1 MLKKLKKV
9 KAKHILEM
17 IVILISFIPGMIL
30 RLLKKDIWIV
40 SENGDDAKDN
50 GYAFFKYAMEN
61 KKKKDI
67 YYVITKKS
75 IYYDKLKKYKKNLL
89 YKNSLKHNIYT
100 IASTKYISSQIGAG
114 LPFSELVFNLQETFI
129 YRFKSIF
136 LQHGITQNKVQ
147 CLFKNESKVD
157 LFCCAGNKE
166 YDFVINELGYNEK
179 NAKKTGFCRYD
190 LLKDESKENN
200 KILMMFTWRKQFE
213 NDEKAFLESEYYATI
228 QKLLKNQK
236 LADFLEKEN
245 LELDMCLHDNM
256 IPYKNKFI
264 TQNSRIK
271 IVDKTEKSIQDLLR
285 ECKYL
290 ITDYSSVA
298 FDFAYMR
305 KPLQYFQFDYE
316 EFRKNHI
323 PEGYWDYKDGFG
335 DVTNTVEEC
344 VDKLIESANNNFEM
358 EEKYNN
364 KIKDFYIYT
373 DTENSKRTYEE
384 IKKLPVEKHNIDSLW
399 LVTLIAFIIS
409 FIVGNLYVLLIIDV
423 IGILLNMIYSS
434 KNVCQRIYLLIFNIA
449 MFTFLLAKPIISV
462 FNGIDWIGRFPIDSQ
477 QHSFLLVFIA
487 TFSIYIGSRIS
498 EKKNNI
504 LNRERKHGKKRQKNK
519 KIFTNIALML
529 FLICAC
535 FSIITEYDKLIY
547 MNGKEYVEY
556 YLTYENTFS
565 PIITLLAGMSDIMLC
580 IFLASMPSKKK
591 TIVPVVI
598 FMIYNIPTFLIG
610 QRTPIVISAL
620 FIFAYFVIRDYLD
633 NKEKWIGKFEKIA
646 LILLIPIA
654 IVGLAVYN
662 YSRVDEEVPTTN
674 IVSLFGD
681 FFYTQG
687 VSYDVLNIGYMSKDK
702 IKQTTNHNYTFGP
715 FIDYFKY
722 STISQKIFKTKP
734 LPTGN
739 NETKALESS
748 SYSHIISYLT
758 RSDYLDGHGWGSSFI
773 LETYTDLGYV
783 GVIIYSIIL
792 GYILMAIPRLLKRDT
807 FLASIVLICT
817 LNIFIIP
824 RAEALQFFQFI
835 ITPQFWGAWIMSM
848 IVYQIAIAIINK
860 YEMRKN
866 NESTKIGKE
875 HHSCINK

>member
-1 MLKKLKKV
+1 MLNKLKKI
-9 KAKHILEM
+9 KPKHILEM
-17 IVILISFIPGMIL
+17 LVILISFIPGMIL
-30 RLLKKDIWIV
+30 RLIKRDIWIV
-40 SENGDDAKDN
+40 AENGDDAKDN

-61 KKKKDI
+61 KSKKDI

-75 IYYDKLKKYKKNLL
+75 IYYDKLKKYNKNLL

-100 IASTKYISSQIGAG
+100 IASTKYISSQIGSG
-114 LPFSELVFNLQETFI
+114 LPFPELVFNFQGTFI

-147 CLFKNESKVD
+147 CLLKNESKVD

-166 YDFVINELGYNEK
+166 YDFVINELGYNEE

-213 NDEKAFLESEYYATI
+213 NDEKTFLDSKYYSTI
-228 QKLLKNQK
+228 QDLIKDTRLSDL
-236 LADFLEKEN
+236 LEKEN
-245 LELDMCLHDNM
+245 LELYMCLHDNM
-256 IPYKNKFI
+256 IPYKDKFI
-264 TQNSRIK
+264 TTNSRIK
-271 IVDKTEKSIQDLLR
+271 IVDKTEKSIQELLR

-298 FDFAYMR
+298 FDFAYMK

-323 PEGYWDYKDGFG
+323 PEGYWNYEDGFG
-335 DVTNTVEEC
+335 EVTHTVDEC
-344 VDKLIESANNNFEM
+344 INKLIESVNCNFEM
-358 EEKYNN
+358 NEKYKN
-364 KIKDFYIYT
+364 KTKDFYIYT

-384 IKKLPVEKHNIDSLW
+384 IEKLPVEKHNIDSVW
-399 LVTLIAFIIS
+399 LITVIAFIIS
-409 FIVGNLYVLLIIDV
+409 FFTKNLYLLLITDV
-423 IGILLNMIYSS
+423 IGVILNIIYSS
-434 KNVCQRIYLLIFNIA
+434 KNISQRIYLLIFNIA
-449 MFTFLLAKPIISV
+449 MFTFLLAKPVISI
-462 FNGIDWIGRFPIDSQ
+462 FKAINWIEKFSIDSQ
-477 QHSFLLVFIA
+477 QHAFLLVFIA

-498 EKKNNI
+498 EKKNKITENI
-504 LNRERKHGKKRQKNK
+504 KENTNESKCKDK
-519 KIFTNIALML
+519 KIFTNIALVL
-529 FLICAC
+529 FLVCAI

-547 MNGKEYVEY
+547 MNGKDYVEY
-556 YLTYENTFS
+556 YLTYENTFN

-580 IFLASMPSKKK
+580 IFLACMPSKKK
-591 TIVPVVI
+591 AIIPVGI

-620 FIFAYFVIRDYLD
+620 FIFSYFVIRDYLN
-633 NKEKWIGKFEKIA
+633 NKERWIGKFEKIA
-646 LILLIPIA
+646 LILLIPVA
-654 IVGLAVYN
+654 IIGLAIYN

-674 IVSLFGD
+674 IISLFGD

-687 VSYDVLNIGYMSKDK
+687 VSYDVLNIGYEIKDK
-702 IKQTTNHNYTFGP
+702 IKTTTNHNYTFGP

-739 NETKALESS
+739 NVTKALESS

-758 RSDYLDGHGWGSSFI
+758 RKDYLEGHGWGSSFI
-773 LETYTDLGYV
+773 LETYTDFGYI
-783 GVIIYSIIL
+783 GVIVYSLIL
-792 GYILMAIPRLLKRDT
+792 GYLLMAIPRLLKKNT
-807 FLASIVLICT
+807 FIASIVLIST

-824 RAEALQFFQFI
+824 RAEALQFLQFI
-835 ITPQFWGAWIMSM
+835 ITPQFWGAWIMC
-848 IVYQIAIAIINK
+848 ICGYQVVKIIINK

-866 NESTKIGKE
+866 
-875 HHSCINK
+875 